1 MTRMPVFRELRRVFA
16 GYLHED
22 LLDENRSP
30 EAALR
35 MFRADADPGEA
46 QRFRK
51 EVVRFLSYT
60 ARLDFD
66 QVRDLLGE
74 LGCRWIP
81 PSREA
86 LVALLTEAT
95 ADETPPQV

>member
-1 MTRMPVFRELRRVFA
+1 MKRMPAFRELRRVFA

-22 LLDENRSP
+22 LLVENGSP

-35 MFRADADPGEA
+35 SFRLDADPAEA

-51 EVVRFLSYT
+51 EVTRFLAYT
-60 ARLDFD
+60 APLEFD
-66 QVRDLLGE
+66 DVRDLLAE

-86 LVALLTEAT
+86 MVALLTDA
-95 ADETPPQV
+95 ANFQKPRP